1 MIHFD
6 PFDYGFHED
15 PYPIYEK
22 LRAEAPLY
30 HNEELGF
37 WAFSRHADVL
47 AGFKDTARL
56 SNKQGISL
64 EMEDLGDHLELVLS
78 ILGMDPPKHG
88 KMRGLVSKGFT
99 PRRVAGLEPSIRAL
113 ASTYI
118 DRFVEAGE
126 CEFVS
131 EFAGRLP
138 MDVVSEMLGV
148 PQSDRDELRAQA
160 DLVLHREEGVR
171 GVPKSG
177 VAASGRLLAYFMEH
191 IEGRK
196 KKPGDDLASALLA
209 VEVEGERL
217 DERQILAFCYLM
229 IIAGNE
235 TTTKLLANCLYWAE
249 QNPAER
255 DKLRGHPER
264 ISDWIEETMRYD
276 NSTQL
281 MARTAS
287 AEIETHGETIKV
299 GDKVLLLIGSANRDL
314 DVFPNADRYDL
325 DRDTSDHLSFGRGAH
340 FCLGASLARL
350 EARVSLEE
358 IERRL
363 PDWRVNA
370 AGAERVHNPNVR
382 GFSKLP
388 ISFTPTPKR

>member
-1 MIHFD
+1 MVHFD

-15 PYPIYEK
+15 PYPVYEK

-30 HNEELGF
+30 RNEEVGF

-64 EMEDLGDHLELVLS
+64 EMQDLGDHLELVLS
-78 ILGMDPPKHG
+78 ILGMDPPRHG

-99 PRRVAGLEPSIRAL
+99 PRRVAGLESSIRAL

-118 DRFVEAGE
+118 DRIVEAGRAD
-126 CEFVS
+126 FVAD
-131 EFAGRLP
+131 FAGRLP

-148 PQSDRDELRAQA
+148 PQSDRDELRTQA
-160 DLVLHREEGVR
+160 DLVLHREEGER
-171 GVPKSG
+171 GVPAAG
-177 VAASGRLLAYFMEH
+177 VAASGQLLAYFLEH

-196 KKPGDDLASALLA
+196 KNPGDDLASALLA
-209 VEVEGERL
+209 VEVDGERL

-235 TTTKLLANCLYWAE
+235 TTTKLLANCLYWATRH
-249 QNPAER
+249 PAER
-255 DKLRGHPER
+255 EKVRGNPDR
-264 ISDWIEETMRYD
+264 IPDWIEETLRYD

-287 AEIETHGETIKV
+287 AEIESHGQTIKV
-299 GDKVLLLIGSANRDL
+299 GDKVLLLIGSANRDPE
-314 DVFPNADRYDL
+314 VFPDADRYDL
-325 DRDTSDHLSFGRGAH
+325 DRDTADHLSFGRGAH

-358 IERRL
+358 LERRL
-363 PDWRVNA
+363 PDWHVET
-370 AGAERVHNPNVR
+370 AGCERVHNPNVR

-388 ISFTPTPKR
+388 ITFTPGR